1 MSKKTLLKEAT
12 VRRFMKLANVGSLT
26 DNFISEGGFPAAYD
40 EDEPE
45 LEGEELS
52 GEEPPGEELPGEELS
67 GEELPGEEL
76 SGDDSP
82 AEVLPPEP
90 GEDAEEVEITEEE
103 RDALAIALP
112 ALEKIVGRAV
122 GGEEPLE
129 EPLGDEEDFSA
140 VGGDETQELEEA
152 DDVEV
157 VSEEELVKEVTRRVA
172 ARLRSV
178 LKSKK

>member
-52 GEEPPGEELPGEELS
+52 GEELSGEELP

-129 EPLGDEEDFSA
+129 EPLGDEEEVSM
-140 VGGDETQELEEA
+140 VGGDEAQELEEA